1 MILSIYNGNKQDLVY
16 HFYKDESVKWHSGV
30 HKNGGTKEE
39 NLKDTCNSIEDG
51 SIIYTVYDVEKLV
64 AFFVK
69 YETDGKQV
77 LNGFHVLKEY
87 RNKEFLTEFWDIVK
101 LHMQGTIY
109 TGIYC
114 KNEPAIKSLM
124 KAGFVM
130 NNLVLH
136 GNKVFLILKFN

>member
-1 MILSIYNGNKQDLVY
+1 MTVSIFNGKREDLIFY
-16 HFYKDESVKWHSGV
+16 FYKEESVKWHLEV

-51 SIIYTVYDVEKLV
+51 SEIYTIYDGETLC

-69 YETDGKQV
+69 YETEGKQV

-87 RNKEFLTEFWDIVK
+87 RSKHFLTEFWQIVK
-101 LHMQGTIY
+101 SKFEGSIY
-109 TGIYC
+109 TGLYC

-136 GNKVFLILKFN
+136 SNKVFLILKIE